1 VNSYT
6 SAISG
11 YVTWL
16 SNLDPNVA
24 LWISYVAEY
33 RLPVRIIGG
42 ILVAL
47 TLIFLFFFL
56 IRGVW
61 VRLKLWRLKRRLR
74 KSTAATAD
82 FAKIFSLDN
91 ALAHLWREY
100 RHTLH
105 EQKEINPITG
115 SQELVELRAT
125 VPAETF
131 FNAQTI
137 IDNRLRTEFF
147 KHLPGI
153 CTGLG
158 IIGTFLGL
166 LQGLAA
172 FKVSENA
179 QEVRSSLEVLLHGV
193 FEAFSV
199 SAVAIALA
207 MAITLV
213 EKFLISSLYKATESL
228 ANRLDSM
235 FEAGAGTE
243 YLERLVKA
251 SEESASQAKI
261 LKDAIVADLKEILS
275 DLTQQQIKAASTG
288 SAQLGQQIIAGLQ
301 AGFTGPLGQIAAA
314 VERVS
319 LDQGQAVTR
328 LLTDVLAGFSQ
339 RIQDLFGGQLT
350 GINQLQQKAIEALN
364 SAVGKLD
371 QMSSG
376 MDAASQRATEA
387 LAGKIGEA
395 IDAMELRLK
404 AVNDRTEELVD
415 QMGSSTTGSID
426 KMNTGADTLHAAVGD
441 FAKAAQGMTDL
452 MSGAAKSSEALT
464 QSAGSMTAATSALE
478 AIVADYR
485 ASRDIFERI
494 LTELRATVENAK
506 KEASLTSDVLAR
518 INGAAEKLSQAQTQ
532 AGNYLETIGEVL
544 AETHQEFADN
554 MRKTLGE
561 ANRQFYDQLTQG
573 TQLLRAAIQE
583 LEVTLSSAHAPD

>member
-6 SAISG
+6 SALSDF
-11 YVTWL
+11 VSRL
-16 SNLDPNVA
+16 SNLDPNIA
-24 LWISYVAEY
+24 LWISYLAQY
-33 RLPVRIIGG
+33 RLPVRIIAG

-47 TLIFLFFFL
+47 TLIFIVFFL
-56 IRGVW
+56 IRGIW
-61 VRLKLWRLKRRLR
+61 VRLKLWRLKMRLR
-74 KSTAATAD
+74 KVTAATAD
-82 FAKIFSLDN
+82 FTKIFSLDR

-105 EQKEINPITG
+105 EQKEVNPTTG
-115 SQELVELRAT
+115 LQELVELRAT
-125 VPAETF
+125 VPAEAF

-179 QEVRSSLEVLLHGV
+179 QEVRSSLEALLHGV

-207 MAITLV
+207 MAITLA
-213 EKFLISSLYKATESL
+213 EKFLIASLYRATESL

-235 FEAGAGTE
+235 FEAGASAE

-261 LKDAIVADLKEILS
+261 LKDAIVTDLKEILS
-275 DLTQQQIKAASTG
+275 DLTQKQINAASAGT
-288 SAQLGQQIIAGLQ
+288 AQLGQQIIAGLQ
-301 AGFTGPLGQIAAA
+301 AGFTGPLAQIAGA

-319 LDQGQAVTR
+319 LDQGQAVTK

-339 RIQDLFGGQLT
+339 RIQDLFGGQLS
-350 GINQLQQKAIEALN
+350 GINQLQQSAVEALN
-364 SAVGKLD
+364 AAVGKLD
-371 QMSSG
+371 QMSNG
-376 MDAASQRATEA
+376 IDAASQRATES
-387 LAGKIGEA
+387 LAGKVGEA
-395 IDAMELRLK
+395 IDAMELRLE
-404 AVNDRTEELVD
+404 AVNNRTKELVD
-415 QMGSSTTGSID
+415 QMGSSTTGTID
-426 KMNTGADTLHAAVGD
+426 KMNTGADTLHAAVGN
-441 FAKAAQGMTDL
+441 FTKATQGMTDL
-452 MSGAAKSSEALT
+452 MSGAAQSSDALT
-464 QSAGSMTAATSALE
+464 QSARSMTAATGVLE

-485 ASRDIFERI
+485 TSRDTFERM

-518 INGAAEKLSQAQTQ
+518 MNDAAEKLSQAQTQ
-532 AGNYLETIGEVL
+532 AGNYLETISDVL
-544 AETHQEFADN
+544 AETHQEFSDN

-561 ANRQFYDQLTQG
+561 ANRQFYDQLSQG

-583 LEVTLSSAHAPD
+583 LEVTLSSTQPSE

>member
-1 VNSYT
+1 
-6 SAISG
+6 
-11 YVTWL
+11 
-16 SNLDPNVA
+16 
-24 LWISYVAEY
+24 LWISYLAQY
-33 RLPVRIIGG
+33 RLPVRIIAG

-47 TLIFLFFFL
+47 TLIFIVFFL
-56 IRGVW
+56 IRGIL
-61 VRLKLWRLKRRLR
+61 VRLKLWRLKIRLR
-74 KSTAATAD
+74 KVTAATAD
-82 FAKIFSLDN
+82 FTKIFSLDR

-105 EQKEINPITG
+105 EQKEVNPATG
-115 SQELVELRAT
+115 LQELVELRAT

-179 QEVRSSLEVLLHGV
+179 QEVRLSLEALLHGV

-207 MAITLV
+207 MAITLA
-213 EKFLISSLYKATESL
+213 EKFLIASLYRATDSL

-235 FEAGAGTE
+235 FEAGAGAE

-261 LKDAIVADLKEILS
+261 LKDAIITDLKEILS
-275 DLTQQQIKAASTG
+275 DLTQKQISATSAGT
-288 SAQLGQQIIAGLQ
+288 AQLGQQIIAGLQ
-301 AGFTGPLGQIAAA
+301 AGFTGPLAQIAGA

-319 LDQGQAVTR
+319 LDQGQAVTK

-350 GINQLQQKAIEALN
+350 GINQLQQSAVEALN
-364 SAVGKLD
+364 SAVAKLD
-371 QMSSG
+371 QMSNG
-376 MDAASQRATEA
+376 MDAASQRATES

-395 IDAMELRLK
+395 IDAMQLRLE
-404 AVNDRTEELVD
+404 AVNNRTKELVD
-415 QMGSSTTGSID
+415 QMGSSTTGTID
-426 KMNTGADTLHAAVGD
+426 KMNSGADTLHAAVGN
-441 FAKAAQGMTDL
+441 FTKATQGMTDL
-452 MSGAAKSSEALT
+452 MSGAAQSSDALT
-464 QSAGSMTAATSALE
+464 QSARSMTAATSVLE

-485 ASRDIFERI
+485 ASRDTFERM

-506 KEASLTSDVLAR
+506 KEASLTSDVLTR
-518 INGAAEKLSQAQTQ
+518 MNDAAEKLSQAQTQ
-532 AGNYLETIGEVL
+532 AGDYLETISGVL
-544 AETHQEFADN
+544 AETHQEFSDN

-583 LEVTLSSAHAPD
+583 LEVTLSSIQPPE